1 MKIIFR
7 TDASLQIG
15 SGHVMRCLTL
25 AEALQDSG
33 ADVQFVCRKYAGNLN
48 DMVRNKGFVIHE
60 LSVSENL
67 KPCGISDNDAGNEY
81 ANWLGVSQEQD
92 ALETINV
99 FQKNKPDWLIVDN
112 YALDTIWETR
122 LRPYVHK
129 IMVIDD
135 LADRKHDCDLL
146 LDQNWFE
153 DKNSRYEGLVL
164 TCCTQL
170 LGPEYALL
178 RPEFAEARK
187 KLKPHYGDVKN
198 IFVFFGGSDLHNLT
212 AMTLRALSLPELD
225 HLHVDV
231 VIGENNPH
239 RDEIQQLTESQNLT
253 HLHVQVDD
261 MVSIMVK
268 ADLAVASGGVNTW
281 ERMCL
286 DLFSMVITTA
296 NNQIPTIENLNAHRH
311 VKFLG
316 DHKKV
321 NQSSISAHINEYVYN
336 MSEIQRNKMLIDGLG
351 TNRVSKLLSN
361 NLAR

>member
-1 MKIIFR
+1 MKITIR
-7 TDASLQIG
+7 ADASTKMG

-25 AEALQDSG
+25 AELLREKG
-33 ADVQFVCRKYAGNLN
+33 ASVTFITRKYDGNLN
-48 DMVRNKGFVIHE
+48 GLISKKGFHVLGLNKTVKSKIDKT
-60 LSVSENL
+60 ENL
-67 KPCGISDNDAGNEY
+67 NISDDYKE
-81 ANWLGVSQEQD
+81 WLGVGESRD
-92 ALETINV
+92 AEDTIHAIGDE
-99 FQKNKPDWLIVDN
+99 KPDWLIVDH
-112 YALDTIWETR
+112 YSLSEKWEKTI
-122 LRPYVHK
+122 RPCVK
-129 IMVIDD
+129 NIMVIDD
-135 LADRKHDCDLL
+135 LANRHHDCDLL
-146 LDQNWFE
+146 VDQNWFE
-153 DKNSRYEGLVL
+153 NIETRYDGLIP
-164 TCCTQL
+164 TGCTKL
-170 LGPEYALL
+170 LGPKYALL

-187 KLKPHYGDVKN
+187 SLKQRNGIVDR
-198 IFVFFGGSDLHNLT
+198 IFIFFGGSDLHNLT

-239 RDEIQQLTESQNLT
+239 RDEIQQLTESRNLT

-336 MSEIQRNKMLIDGLG
+336 MSEIKRNKMLIDGLG

-361 NLAR
+361 NMAR